1 MEFFITFWVIVAA
14 ITIGLSLPPAL
25 HTKSWKCFFLAAILV
40 FVGILFPLFIFLM
53 SMFLVPDWK
62 GGCHHGWLDCFH
74 VGKLALTPL
83 VLWASAAFYTVQVLK
98 PDRTPRAWVDF
109 GVFIGAVT
117 STACLILGLV
127 IHAFQGGRAWWL
139 LVPLYVSV
147 WYSILCFRVIRSSR
161 WNPAAYLITLAGSLP
176 LWCLSMFWSKRH
188 YLSLPDNPPSCFVVT
203 AALQGHELLV
213 GPFSTI
219 ERRGVQ
225 RVVNSQLTTF
235 WLFERLWALRC
246 SRTHRSFR
254 RFYNLIGPR
263 IASRVKSPV
272 AADLVY
278 LLLKPLEA
286 CAAVVVRCDEYMSH
300 VRRKPHR

>member
-1 MEFFITFWVIVAA
+1 MVFFITFWVIVAA

-25 HTKSWKCFFLAAILV
+25 RTKSWKCFFLAAFLV

-53 SMFLVPDWK
+53 SMFLVPEWK
-62 GGCHHGWLDCFH
+62 GECHHGWLDCFH

-83 VLWASAAFYTVQVLK
+83 VLWASAAFYTVQILK
-98 PDRTPRAWVDF
+98 PVRTPRAWVDLGIF
-109 GVFIGAVT
+109 NGAIT

-127 IHAFQGGRAWWL
+127 IHAFRGGMAWWL

-147 WYSILCFRVIRSSR
+147 WYAILCIRVIRSSR
-161 WNPAAYLITLAGSLP
+161 RNPALYLITLAGSLP
-176 LWCLSMFWSKRH
+176 LWSLSMFWSKKH

-203 AALQGHELLV
+203 AAVRGHEWLV

-225 RVVNSQLTTF
+225 RVVNSQLATF
-235 WLFERLWALRC
+235 WLFERLWAIHRP
-246 SRTHRSFR
+246 RTHRIFR
-254 RFYNLIGPR
+254 RIYNLIGPR
-263 IASRVKSPV
+263 VASRVASPV

-278 LLLKPLEA
+278 LLLKPLEV
-286 CAAVVVRCDEYMSH
+286 CATVVVRCDEFMSR
-300 VRRKPHR
+300 VRGKAHR